1 MKLSKR
7 TLLLPLVLSFIGT
20 LIVGTV
26 PASAADPV
34 TFKVPKGQKTGGWS
48 DPAYHGM
55 KEAIEKGTEG
65 RVLIQYFDPN
75 QLVTSGQMLEALR
88 AGISDIGY
96 VIPGYYPTEFPLSQG
111 FNLPYKW
118 PDGVTGNRLWNAL
131 YDKYMNIDFFQMGID
146 MCGAYPAAGYDLF
159 TIEKPISKME
169 DAAGLRLR
177 SNNETTGEIIKALGG
192 IPNFIPGGDVPD
204 ALSKGLLDG
213 NPISKH
219 WALDISLWDY
229 GKPGYWTVTGSF
241 PQGLG
246 GMAISLNPRHKFI
259 NLSEDD
265 QQVVRDACFQWG
277 VDMSEGIDAVGVA
290 ALKEVLSHGVVY
302 HEWPQSEKDRLIE
315 ATAHIEQK
323 WLDWTKEKGLPGKL
337 MLTEMNA
344 LLKEWR
350 GE

>member
-219 WALDISLWDY
+219 WALDISLW
-229 GKPGYWTVTGSF
+229 GLRQTGILDCHRVVST
-241 PQGLG
+241 GLG
-246 GMAISLNPRHKFI
+246 GHGHQPQP
-259 NLSEDD
+259 ET
-265 QQVVRDACFQWG
+265 QV
-277 VDMSEGIDAVGVA
+277 
-290 ALKEVLSHGVVY
+290 H
-302 HEWPQSEKDRLIE
+302 
-315 ATAHIEQK
+315 
-323 WLDWTKEKGLPGKL
+323 
-337 MLTEMNA
+337 
-344 LLKEWR
+344 
-350 GE
+350 